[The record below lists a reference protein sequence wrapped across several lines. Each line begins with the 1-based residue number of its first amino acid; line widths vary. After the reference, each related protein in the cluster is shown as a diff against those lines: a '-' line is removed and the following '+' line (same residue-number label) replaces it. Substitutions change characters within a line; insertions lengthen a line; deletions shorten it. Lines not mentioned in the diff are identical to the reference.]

1 MGGVAEGVGVS
12 LVVVGRGVVE
22 GEGFAGDASVLL
34 LDCVGG
40 NVVGGGQL

>member
-22 GEGFAGDASVLL
+22 GEGFGDASVLL

-40 NVVGGGQL
+40 NVVGGG